1 MARVFKTAAEMAV
14 WQRRRHKA
22 VLAYFQ
28 IRHREMVAEIVQE
41 MYRLTSGKI
50 TLAELA
56 RRGYP
61 FGRGHGRTTYNPR
74 ANKSASPGTGKSR
87 VSRRGSAPMLPINR
101 QRGNLQRRLFSKI
114 VLRTLTRQ
122 VIDAGFHAGANW
134 VILPNGTRKM
144 VGRGFWV
151 AIAAFAKKAQRRML
165 DDVWKYEFS
174 YR

>member
-1 MARVFKTAAEMAV
+1 MARVFKTAAEMAR

-28 IRHREMVAEIVQE
+28 IRHREMVSEIVEE
-41 MYRLTSGKI
+41 MYRLTGGKI
-50 TLAELA
+50 SLAELR
-56 RRGYP
+56 RRGHP
-61 FGRGHGRTTYNPR
+61 FGRGSGRVT
-74 ANKSASPGTGKSR
+74 KGKGLSKAR
-87 VSRRGSAPMLPINR
+87 ITRRGSAPMLPINR
-101 QRGNLQRRLFSKI
+101 QRGDLQRRLFSKI

-122 VIDAGFHAGANW
+122 VIDAGFRAGANW